1 MKLEELTVD
10 LLKKVVE
17 IYNQK
22 AYPGFSGK
30 KVVDLPPD
38 ASLEEILDF
47 FEEKPSKEGEGLRR
61 YAVAL
66 GNINYPRMKL
76 VFQEH
81 LFPGEFCFVVD
92 THDDME
98 MPPNAPDIEAWL
110 ALKQTNRRLKLEI
123 EEAWEEA
130 GIPTQQMLV
139 RLAEE
144 LKNPQGPSRG
154 KSILVADDEKSLA
167 KATVEMLRKHGYR
180 VWAVFDG
187 EAALAEVREKRP
199 DLLVI
204 DNEMPKLSG
213 MKVIEELKKDR
224 STRSLPVLLMTGG
237 PISLSEKERA
247 AGFLCKPFSEKL
259 LVSVVHHL
267 LGEEREEEEAAGEE
281 MGGGLG
287 PEDAR
292 KDG

>member
-1 MKLEELTVD
+1 LKLEELTVD

-17 IYNQK
+17 IYNRK
-22 AYPGFSGK
+22 AYPASSGKK

-47 FEEKPSKEGEGLRR
+47 FEEKPSGKGEGLRR

-130 GIPTQQMLV
+130 GIPTQRMLLE
-139 RLAEE
+139 LAGQVES
-144 LKNPQGPSRG
+144 KRPSRG
-154 KSILVADDEKSLA
+154 KSILVADDEEDLA
-167 KATVEMLRKHGYR
+167 QATVEMLKKHGYDA
-180 VWAVFDG
+180 WAVFDG
-187 EAALAEVREKRP
+187 EAALEQVREKKP

-213 MKVIEELKKDR
+213 MKVIEALGKDPE
-224 STRSLPVLLMTGG
+224 TRALPVLLMTGG
-237 PISLSEKERA
+237 PISLSEKKRA
-247 AGFLCKPFSEKL
+247 SGFLCKPFSEKL

-267 LGEEREEEEAAGEE
+267 LGEEREEREPAGDEK
-281 MGGGLG
+281 GGGLA
-287 PEDAR
+287 PEER
-292 KDG
+292 GS